1 MGKVTRREWYRRVNA
16 AWPENVPKLTAEEA
30 VRAAKRLYRF
40 ERGYTWRGPVKVT
53 SGRRSSA
60 IRGGVIIVNPIG
72 GWHELVHLLSHYL
85 SPGKH
90 GADHAR
96 CELRLIKEVIRRGW
110 LDGKLRSEPKPAA
123 PAPTPDD
130 VRAEK
135 KARIEERIARW
146 ESKKRRAETALKKL
160 RKSLRYYEKQ
170 ALVQGV

>member
-1 MGKVTRREWYRRVNA
+1 MSRVTRREWYRRVNA
-16 AWPENVPKLTAEEA
+16 AWPATVPPLTAEEA
-30 VRAAKRLYRF
+30 VRAAKKLYRF

-60 IRGGVIIVNPIG
+60 IRGGVIIVNPLG

-96 CELRLIKEVIRRGW
+96 CEMRLIKEVIRRGW

-123 PAPTPDD
+123 PAPALADI
-130 VRAEK
+130 RAERQK
-135 KARIEERIARW
+135 RIEERIARW
-146 ESKKRRAETALKKL
+146 ESKKRRAETALRKL
-160 RKSLRYYEKQ
+160 RKSRRYYERL
-170 ALVQGV
+170 ALVPGV